1 MGSGDSKKL
10 IVVVDDDKA
19 ITELIKDVLE
29 SEPDYVAVPV
39 HDGRRA
45 LDLIRS
51 IQASL
56 ILLDVRMP
64 GLNGLQ
70 LYDILQANDST
81 CEIPVIFVTA
91 NSDNEAFRSHH
102 IDNYIAKPFDPG
114 ELLARVA
121 AALDRG

>member
-45 LDLIRS
+45 LDLIRA

-70 LYDILQANDST
+70 LYDILQANDAT

-102 IDNYIAKPFDPG
+102 I
-114 ELLARVA
+114 
-121 AALDRG
+121 